1 MAGLAVVNFSIT
13 DFSEGKWSL
22 RKILELNC
30 TEFHLM
36 AIEPVTC

>member
-13 DFSEGKWSL
+13 DFPGGKWSL

-30 TEFHLM
+30 TGFRLM